1 MNRSWQTIEVGI
13 LKVADSVLDLIG
25 NTPMVRINRLTGRD
39 DASILA
45 KLEKF
50 NPAGSIKDRMV
61 KYMVEKLEEEGKLTK
76 GMTIVEATS
85 GNTGIALA
93 MIASV
98 KGYNAIIVMPEYV
111 GEERKAM
118 VKAFGGEV
126 LLTKDEVEAIEL
138 ARKMVEEN
146 PGRYIL
152 LGQFNSVLNPLAHYE
167 TTGREIIE
175 QTGGKVDML
184 VAGIGTTGTI
194 VGIGRRLKEFNPKIR
209 VVAVEPLEGEKI
221 LGLANLKEYT
231 PPIFDASI
239 IDEKVNVSLR
249 EAVEMTRRLI
259 REEGLFV
266 GISSGAAMHV
276 AVRKARELGKG
287 KTIVVILP
295 DSGDRYI
302 SSGYLLDRDTGKPNI
317 VSPNVRPR

>member
-1 MNRSWQTIEVGI
+1 VEV
-13 LKVADSVLDLIG
+13 LKVVDSVLDLIG
-25 NTPMVRINRLTGRD
+25 NTPMVRISRLTREG

-61 KYMVEKLEEEGKLTK
+61 KFMVEKLEEEGILTK

-98 KGYNAIIVMPEYV
+98 KGYRALIVMPEYV
-111 GEERKAM
+111 GEERKTM
-118 VKAFGGEV
+118 VRAFGAE
-126 LLTKDEVEAIEL
+126 LMLTKNEVEAIEL
-138 ARKMVEEN
+138 ARRIVEEN
-146 PGRYIL
+146 PGKYIL
-152 LGQFNSVLNPLAHYE
+152 LGQFDRILNPLTHYE

-175 QTGGKVDML
+175 QTGGRVDML

-194 VGIGRRLKEFNPKIR
+194 VGVGRRLKEFNPSIR
-209 VVAVEPLEGEKI
+209 VVAVEPVEGETI
-221 LGLANLKEYT
+221 LGLTNLKEYT
-231 PPIFDASI
+231 PPIFDPSI
-239 IDEKVNVSLR
+239 VDEKVNVSLR

-276 AVRKARELGKG
+276 AVGKARELGRG

-302 SSGYLLDRDTGKPNI
+302 SSGHLLDRSLENRSIDC
-317 VSPNVRPR
+317 

>member
-1 MNRSWQTIEVGI
+1 MKI
-13 LKVADSVLDLIG
+13 ADSVLDLIG
-25 NTPMVRINRLTGRD
+25 NTPMVRINRLTRRE

-50 NPAGSIKDRMV
+50 NPAGSVKDRMV
-61 KYMVEKLEEEGKLTK
+61 KFMVEKLEKEGKLTK

-111 GEERKAM
+111 GEERKVM
-118 VKAFGGEV
+118 VKTFGGEV

-138 ARKMVEEN
+138 ARRIVEEN
-146 PGRYIL
+146 PRKYIL
-152 LGQFNSVLNPLAHYE
+152 LGQFDSASNPLAHYE

-175 QTGGKVDML
+175 QTGGRLDML
-184 VAGIGTTGTI
+184 IAGIGTTGTI
-194 VGIGRRLKEFNPKIR
+194 VGIGRRLKEFNPNIK

-221 LGLANLKEYT
+221 LGLANLKEHT

-266 GISSGAAMHV
+266 GISSGAAMHI

-302 SSGYLLDRDTGKPNI
+302 SSGYLLDRDPGKPNI
-317 VSPNVRPR
+317 VPSNVRPR

>member
-1 MNRSWQTIEVGI
+1 MKI
-13 LKVADSVLDLIG
+13 ADSVLDLIG
-25 NTPMVRINRLTGRD
+25 NTPMVRINRLTRRE

-50 NPAGSIKDRMV
+50 NPAGSVKDRMV
-61 KYMVEKLEEEGKLTK
+61 KFMVEKLEKEGKLTK

-111 GEERKAM
+111 GEERKVM
-118 VKAFGGEV
+118 VKTFGGEV

-138 ARKMVEEN
+138 ARRIVEEN
-146 PGRYIL
+146 PRKYIL
-152 LGQFNSVLNPLAHYE
+152 LGQFDSASNPLAHYE

-175 QTGGKVDML
+175 QTGGRLDML
-184 VAGIGTTGTI
+184 IAGIGTTGTI
-194 VGIGRRLKEFNPKIR
+194 VGIGRRLKEFNPNIK

-221 LGLANLKEYT
+221 LGLANLREHT

-239 IDEKVNVSLR
+239 IDEKVNVNLR

-302 SSGYLLDRDTGKPNI
+302 SSGYLLDRDPGKPNI
-317 VSPNVRPR
+317 IPSNVRPR

>member
-1 MNRSWQTIEVGI
+1 MKIAG
-13 LKVADSVLDLIG
+13 SVLDLIG
-25 NTPMVRINRLTGRD
+25 NTPMVRINRLTRGE

-61 KYMVEKLEEEGKLTK
+61 KFMVEKLEKEGRLTK

-98 KGYNAIIVMPEYV
+98 KGYNALIVMPEYV
-111 GEERKAM
+111 GEVRKIM
-118 VKAFGGEV
+118 VKTFGAEIM
-126 LLTKDEVEAIEL
+126 LTKDEVEAIEL
-138 ARKMVEEN
+138 SRRMVEEN

-167 TTGREIIE
+167 ATGREIIE
-175 QTGGKVDML
+175 QTGGRLDML

-194 VGIGRRLKEFNPKIR
+194 VGIGRRLKEFNPNIR
-209 VVAVEPLEGEKI
+209 VVAVEPFEGEKI
-221 LGLANLKEYT
+221 LGLANLKEHT
-231 PPIFDASI
+231 PSIFDPSI

-276 AVRKARELGKG
+276 AVGKARELGKG

-302 SSGYLLDRDTGKPNI
+302 SSGYLLAKDPGKPNI
-317 VSPNVRPR
+317 VLSNVRTR

>member
-1 MNRSWQTIEVGI
+1 MKI
-13 LKVADSVLDLIG
+13 ADSVLDLIG
-25 NTPMVRINRLTGRD
+25 NTPMVRINRLTRRE

-50 NPAGSIKDRMV
+50 NPAGSVKDRMV
-61 KYMVEKLEEEGKLTK
+61 KFMVEKLEKEGKLTK

-118 VKAFGGEV
+118 VKTFGGEV

-138 ARKMVEEN
+138 ARRIVEEN
-146 PGRYIL
+146 PGKYIL
-152 LGQFNSVLNPLAHYE
+152 LGQFDSASNPLAHYE

-175 QTGGKVDML
+175 QTGGRLDML
-184 VAGIGTTGTI
+184 IAGIGTTGTI
-194 VGIGRRLKEFNPKIR
+194 VGIGRRLKEFNPNIK
-209 VVAVEPLEGEKI
+209 VVAVEPLKGEKI
-221 LGLANLKEYT
+221 LGLANLKEHT
-231 PPIFDASI
+231 PPIFDPSI

-276 AVRKARELGKG
+276 AVGKARELGKG

-302 SSGYLLDRDTGKPNI
+302 SSGYLLDRDPGKPNI
-317 VSPNVRPR
+317 ASSNVRTR

>member
-1 MNRSWQTIEVGI
+1 MKI
-13 LKVADSVLDLIG
+13 ADSVLDLIG
-25 NTPMVRINRLTGRD
+25 NTPMVRINKLTGGD

-61 KYMVEKLEEEGKLTK
+61 KYMVEKLEKEGRLTK
-76 GMTIVEATS
+76 GVTIVEATS

-98 KGYNAIIVMPEYV
+98 KGYNALIVMPEYV

-118 VKAFGGEV
+118 VKAFGTEII
-126 LLTKDEVEAIEL
+126 LTKDEVEAIEV
-138 ARKMVEEN
+138 ARRIVEEN
-146 PGRYIL
+146 PGKYIL
-152 LGQFNSVLNPLAHYE
+152 LGQFNSTLNPLTHYE
-167 TTGREIIE
+167 TTGREIID
-175 QTGGKVDML
+175 QTDGKVDML
-184 VAGIGTTGTI
+184 VAGIGTTGTV
-194 VGIGRRLKEFNPKIR
+194 VGVGRRLKEFNPSIR
-209 VVAVEPLEGEKI
+209 VVAVEPMEGEKI

-231 PPIFDASI
+231 PPIFDASVV
-239 IDEKVNVSLR
+239 DEKVNVSLK
-249 EAVEMTRRLI
+249 EAVEMTRRLM

-302 SSGYLLDRDTGKPNI
+302 SSGYLLNRDPGKPNI
-317 VSPNVRPR
+317 DSSNIKSQ